1 MPPKI
6 PTTRTDVIEV
16 LVSLWPL
23 AIEIHTTACEKGWW
37 DVSGP
42 EGKIP
47 VRDPFL
53 PKLHTR
59 NYGEIIMLAVSELA
73 EALECYRTGKPVTKI
88 WIENGK
94 PEGFPVEIADAV
106 IRLLDNLVAAG
117 PLVPVTE
124 DQVLLMLNARQS
136 DNVPEQLLRITS
148 ALCDAYHYSQGVS
161 GPTHKGDGE
170 HTPDKLIGQVV
181 ANIIIFCHHHGI
193 DILSAVTQKMKYNAS
208 RPYRHGGKIA

>member
-6 PTTRTDVIEV
+6 PTTRTDVVEV
-16 LVSLWPL
+16 LVSLSPL

-59 NYGEIIMLAVSELA
+59 NFGEIIMLAVSELA
-73 EALECYRTGKPVTKI
+73 EALECYRTGKPVTEV

-94 PEGFPVEIADAV
+94 PEGFPIEIADAV

-124 DQVLLMLNARQS
+124 DQVLLMLNVRQS

-148 ALCDAYHYSQGVS
+148 NLCDAYYYCSQGTQ
-161 GPTHKGDGE
+161 PNDQY
-170 HTPDKLIGQVV
+170 TPDKLLGRIV
-181 ANIIIFCHHHGI
+181 ATIIIFCHHHGI
-193 DILSAVTQKMKYNAS
+193 DVLSAVIQKMKYNAS